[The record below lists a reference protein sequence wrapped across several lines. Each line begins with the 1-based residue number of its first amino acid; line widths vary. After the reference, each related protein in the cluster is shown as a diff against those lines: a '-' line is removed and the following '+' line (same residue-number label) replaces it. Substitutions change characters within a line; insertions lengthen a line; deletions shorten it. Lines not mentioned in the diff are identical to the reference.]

1 MVITKIIAAYS
12 RSINTKDYGGKE
24 SWIKFGRTYEAQI
37 ESSDDTKIASAH
49 LHAQVK
55 EDVNTVVN
63 ETIAKIKAAAS
74 GQQTVSGGNSAPAQ
88 QQQQPRS
95 FN

>member
-1 MVITKIIAAYS
+1 MVITKIVAEYS

-24 SWIKFGRTYEAQI
+24 SWIKFGRIYEAHI
-37 ESSDDTKIASAH
+37 ESGDDTKIASAH
-49 LHAQVK
+49 LHTQVK

-63 ETIAKIKAAAS
+63 ETIAKIKAATS
-74 GQQTVSGGNSAPAQ
+74 GQQTVSGGDGNSQ
-88 QQQQPRS
+88 QQHPRS